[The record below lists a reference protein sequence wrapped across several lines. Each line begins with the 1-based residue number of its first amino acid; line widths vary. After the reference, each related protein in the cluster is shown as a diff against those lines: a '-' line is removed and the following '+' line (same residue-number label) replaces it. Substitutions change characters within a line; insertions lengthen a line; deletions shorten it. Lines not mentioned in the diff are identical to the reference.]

1 MTEDKIVGDSPT
13 VEPTGDPQGDT
24 GTPAKKPYDGKT
36 PEELQAILDEKEKM
50 IGKQA
55 QEVGDLRA
63 KASELENKLSF
74 QSQFG
79 NQPTQEPNPFD
90 TQFGKV
96 EPETGTP
103 EATATD
109 PLFWNNPKEQYNK
122 WADERDSK
130 RLEES
135 QKRDTEIRTDIYQ
148 AKPVIEQAKKEAPH
162 LFAGLSDQE
171 LEMALYNGRANNLV
185 TRHALGD
192 VKTYKQAAMWIQ
204 GEKSQYQFNPASTG
218 SPVPPAETGSYVG
231 DKPPAEE
238 EGAPIALDDFGEE
251 LLGNRPRG
259 EDGRFKETAEKF
271 LKKVRETQKEGK

>member
-24 GTPAKKPYDGKT
+24 GTPVKKPYDGKT
-36 PEELQAILDEKEKM
+36 PEELQAILDDKEKM

-79 NQPTQEPNPFD
+79 NQPTQEEPNPFD

-96 EPETGTP
+96 TEEKGTP

-109 PLFWNNPKEQYNK
+109 PLFWNNPKEQYNQ

-130 RLEES
+130 RLNEAT
-135 QKRDTEIRTDIYQ
+135 KRDTEIRTNLHR
-148 AKPVIEQAKKEAPH
+148 AKPVIEQAKKETPH
-162 LFAGLSDQE
+162 LFSGLQDQE
-171 LEMALYNGRANNLV
+171 LELALYNGLANKLV
-185 TRHALGD
+185 LPYALGD
-192 VKTYKQAAMWIQ
+192 TKTIKQAAMWIQ
-204 GEKSQYQFNPASTG
+204 AEKSQYTFNPMSTG

-231 DKPPAEE
+231 DKPPADADKE
-238 EGAPIALDDFGEE
+238 PVALGDWGKE
-251 LLGNRPRG
+251 LVKSRPKG
-259 EDGRFKETAEKF
+259 MTEDEF
-271 LKKVRETQKEGK
+271 LDRVRETQKEGK

>member
-1 MTEDKIVGDSPT
+1 MAEEKPAGNLPPIEGNPQE
-13 VEPTGDPQGDT
+13 EP

-79 NQPTQEPNPFD
+79 NQPAQEPNPFD

-96 EPETGTP
+96 EPEQGTP

-122 WADERDSK
+122 WADERDAGRFK
-130 RLEES
+130 EA
-135 QKRDTEIRTDIYQ
+135 QKRDTEIRADISK
-148 AKPVIEQAKKEAPH
+148 AKPVIEQAKKETPH
-162 LFAGLSDQE
+162 LFQGITDQE
-171 LEMALYNGRANNLV
+171 LELDIYNGLANNLV
-185 TRHALGD
+185 SRFALGD
-192 VKTYKQAAMWIQ
+192 TKTYKQAAMWRQ
-204 GEKSQYQFNPASTG
+204 GEKTQYQFNPMSTG
-218 SPVPPAETGSYVG
+218 SPVPATDTGSYVG
-231 DKPPAEE
+231 DKPTV
-238 EGAPIALDDFGEE
+238 EGDKEPVALDDFGKE
-251 LLGNRPRG
+251 LIKHRPKG
-259 EDGRFKETAEKF
+259 MTEDEFIDR
-271 LKKVRETQKEGK
+271 VRETQKEGK